1 MITCIHLIRKLQDST
16 GSLQSNQLAAMNCTL
31 VLGKDAQNGDW
42 ISVYVEALDLVPNLG
57 KQAVFS
63 SL

>member
-42 ISVYVEALDLVPNLG
+42 KVVYDFQPFISLFLNPSN
-57 KQAVFS
+57 FR
-63 SL
+63 